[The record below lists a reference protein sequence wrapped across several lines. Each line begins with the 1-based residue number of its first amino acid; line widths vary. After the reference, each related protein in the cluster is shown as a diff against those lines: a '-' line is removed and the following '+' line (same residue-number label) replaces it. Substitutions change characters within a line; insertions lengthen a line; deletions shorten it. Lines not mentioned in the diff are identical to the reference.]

1 MLVTIFNF
9 VFLIVLKYVAI
20 PKIEYSCLSV
30 HPDGHQLAEM
40 GKLLDAGKIL
50 PVIDRIFP
58 FDQTKEA
65 LVYLK
70 EGRAKGKVVVK
81 VNSSIALEM
90 VVLNILRKTKEVRTI
105 HYYFVFLVVSESV
118 AISKRPINVSFN
130 HFINFICCE
139 SI

>member
-1 MLVTIFNF
+1 L
-9 VFLIVLKYVAI
+9 
-20 PKIEYSCLSV
+20 
-30 HPDGHQLAEM
+30 

-105 HYYFVFLVVSESV
+105 HYYFVFLVVLESV